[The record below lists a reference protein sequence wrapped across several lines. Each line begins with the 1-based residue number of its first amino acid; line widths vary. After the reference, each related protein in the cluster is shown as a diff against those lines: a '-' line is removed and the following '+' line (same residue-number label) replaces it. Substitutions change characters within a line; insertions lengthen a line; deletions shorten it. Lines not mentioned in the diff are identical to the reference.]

1 MKSAIRLKHI
11 PILLATLALFTPA
24 LGFANAK
31 AMTPDPAHTRVRFR
45 SGLHRAAVAIAQ
57 YASGN
62 YAAKGAHPVD
72 LMQHF
77 PLALRPAA
85 LAAFALC
92 TSPELF
98 ETWQPKFHSLSDPE
112 GFFFLWLRS
121 VSYTSGRSVWGH
133 AQSGM
138 VHWEHLPPWL
148 WPPLLMNM
156 TRMGA
161 GPGQFINNGVPTWL
175 HRKCS
180 ARQRR

>member
-112 GFFFLWLRS
+112 AIAEAAQFFERNHHLRS
-121 VSYTSGRSVWGH
+121 ETLERLRLADPGVKEEVGRTLTIIYGDRAGTASV
-133 AQSGM
+133 
-138 VHWEHLPPWL
+138 P
-148 WPPLLMNM
+148 
-156 TRMGA
+156 
-161 GPGQFINNGVPTWL
+161 
-175 HRKCS
+175 
-180 ARQRR
+180 